1 MGLGRLFDNGL
12 IMVYE
17 SFWKDIVYLVSCVN
31 EMICYDSVF
40 NRYLY
45 SEKKEY
51 SFCLEL
57 L

>member
-31 EMICYDSVF
+31 EMICYDSVLGIYIW
-40 NRYLY
+40 R
-45 SEKKEY
+45 KKNIV
-51 SFCLEL
+51 FV
-57 L
+57 